1 MGATLRSVHP
11 RADIW
16 ALDVSGALA
25 IPGVRAVLTHEDVPG
40 RKVYGMERADQPVLA
55 WQHVRYQGEAIAIV
69 AADDPETARRA
80 IDAIEVEYDVLE
92 PVTDPERAMAA
103 EAPQLHLSGNVLRH
117 VRINHGDPNAAAE
130 IVVTGDYEVGM
141 QDQAFLGPE
150 SGLAVPDGEGGVDLY
165 VATQWLHTDQEQLAL
180 SLDLPPEKVRLILG
194 GVGGAFGGRE
204 DLSMQIHA
212 CMLALHTGRPVRM
225 VYNRE
230 ESFFGHV
237 HRHPAWMHYEHGA
250 TQDGRLVYVRARI
263 VLDGGAYASSS
274 TAVCSNAACFA
285 VGPYDVPNARID
297 SYVTYTNN
305 PPCGAMR
312 GFGVV
317 QVAIAHEAQMDKL
330 AAALEVD
337 PVELRIAN
345 AMAPGTRMP
354 TGQEIGEPAPVAELL
369 ERVRAMPLPPPPPA
383 SGRDLRELPGGVS
396 NTTHGEGVRRGVGYA
411 VGIKN
416 VGFSEGF
423 DDYSTARVRLFI
435 DGGEPLVEVHT
446 AAVEVGQGLVT
457 VQAQIARTEL
467 GVERVAVLTADTQ
480 VGSAGSSSAS
490 RQTYVTGGAVRAACQ
505 AVRERLGSDP
515 RTMRADELAEM
526 VGDDVVEET
535 VEWHHR
541 ATSPLDENGQGDA
554 HLQFAFSAHRA
565 VVDVD
570 LELGLVRV
578 VELATAQEVGRAM
591 NPQALEGQIHGGTA
605 QGLGLALLEEIQLKD
620 GRVLNASFTDYLL
633 PTILDMPPMQIEILE
648 HADPESPYGLKGAGE
663 PPHIST
669 PPAVLAALRAAT
681 GRPLTRVPV
690 RPEHIVGL
698 EPAELEP
705 EALPVSLAELRS
717 LFEHSPWV
725 AETAWR
731 ARPFATAGELEAALA
746 AAVGE
751 APRERQLELIRAH
764 PEPRGPGGAREHA
777 NARVHTR
784 AVLRGARS
792 THRRAARVAPAPESR
807 LPRAIRVPADRV
819 RARAHQGLDHR
830 LGQLPARAP
839 ERAGDRDR
847 TWRDHEDRATPSRR
861 PARGGVV
868 SGITTHVLDTAR
880 GRPAAG
886 VPVALERAVDSGWQ
900 PVGRGSTDDD
910 GRVNDLLSSRPEPGR
925 WRLTFDTGAYFG
937 AGSQAAFYPEVS
949 VTFAVEV
956 GEEHY
961 HVPLL
966 LSPYGYSTYRGS

>member
-1 MGATLRSVHP
+1 MSAVPGAPTRERNVPDIQRPGVIGTSTVRADGIPKVKGEFEYSSDMRMQGMLWGATLRSAHP

-16 ALDVSGALA
+16 SLDTSRALA
-25 IPGVRAVLTHEDVPG
+25 IPGVHAVLTHEDVPG

-55 WQHVRYQGEAIAIV
+55 WQHVRYQGEPIAIV
-69 AADDPETARRA
+69 AADHPETARRA

-92 PVTDPERAMAA
+92 PLTDPERAMAA
-103 EAPQLHLSGNVLRH
+103 DAPQLHLSGNVLRH
-117 VRINHGDPNAAAE
+117 VRITHGDPDARAD
-130 IVVTGDYEVGM
+130 VVVAGEYEVGM

-165 VATQWLHTDQEQLAL
+165 IATQWLHVDRDQLAL
-180 SLDLPPEKVRLILG
+180 SLDLPPEKVRLTTS

-204 DLSMQIHA
+204 DLSMQVHA

-237 HRHPAWMHYEHGA
+237 HRHPCWMRYEHGA
-250 TQDGRLVYVRARI
+250 TADGRLVYVRARI

-285 VGPYDVPNARID
+285 AGPYDVPNACID

-312 GFGVV
+312 GFGAV

-330 AAALEVD
+330 AAALGID

-345 AMAPGTRMP
+345 AMRPGTRMP
-354 TGQEIGEPAPVAELL
+354 TGQVVPEPAPVAELL
-369 ERVRAMPLPPPPPA
+369 ERVRAMPLPAEPA
-383 SGRDLRELPGGVS
+383 EEGRDLRELPGGVS

-423 DDYSTARVRLFI
+423 DDYSSARVRLSI
-435 DGGEPLVEVHT
+435 NDGEPLVEVHT

-467 GVERVAVLTADTQ
+467 GVQRVAVLTADTR

-490 RQTYVTGGAVRAACQ
+490 RQTYVTGGAVKAACE
-505 AVRERLGSDP
+505 AVRERLGADP
-515 RTMRADELAEM
+515 RTITADQLGALLGED
-526 VGDDVVEET
+526 GIEET
-535 VEWHHR
+535 VEWRHR
-541 ATSPLDENGQGDA
+541 PTYPLDENGQGDA

-578 VELATAQEVGRAM
+578 AELATVQEVGKAM
-591 NPQALEGQIHGGTA
+591 NPQALEGQIQGGTA
-605 QGLGLALLEEIQLKD
+605 QGLGLALLEEIQVKD

-648 HADPESPYGLKGAGE
+648 HADPEAPYGLKGVGE

-669 PPAVLAALRAAT
+669 PPAVVAALRAAS
-681 GRPLTRVPV
+681 GRALTRIPV

-698 EPAELEP
+698 EPAGVS
-705 EALPVSLAELRS
+705 VSLAELGT
-717 LFEHSPWV
+717 LFEHSPWI
-725 AETAWR
+725 AESAWR
-731 ARPFATAGELEAALA
+731 RRPFRTVAELEAALETA
-746 AAVGE
+746 MRE
-751 APRERQLELIRAH
+751 APRERQLELLRAH
-764 PEPRGPGGAREHA
+764 PEIAGREAQERTLTRESTHEQASAGLDRLSADELQALRQLNRSYRERFGFPLIVCVREHTKDSILA
-777 NARVHTR
+777 W
-784 AVLRGARS
+784 GD
-792 THRRAARVAPAPESR
+792 SR
-807 LPRAIRVPADRV
+807 L
-819 RARAHQGLDHR
+819 
-830 LGQLPARAP
+830 
-839 ERAGDRDR
+839 EN
-847 TWRDHEDRATPSRR
+847 SREQE
-861 PARGGVV
+861 
-868 SGITTHVLDTAR
+868 IE
-880 GRPAAG
+880 
-886 VPVALERAVDSGWQ
+886 VALGEVTKIARLRLA
-900 PVGRGSTDDD
+900 
-910 GRVNDLLSSRPEPGR
+910 DLL
-925 WRLTFDTGAYFG
+925 
-937 AGSQAAFYPEVS
+937 
-949 VTFAVEV
+949 
-956 GEEHY
+956 GEA
-961 HVPLL
+961 
-966 LSPYGYSTYRGS
+966 S